1 MLNEIEKLRQELEQ
15 KIIMGKTYEE
25 IYEASVT
32 LDNAIN
38 NYYKLSL
45 PKWSLRK
52 NNNPKVIRVVISA
65 ESSIKR
71 KITIPIIIKSS
82 EFKSNILSTLL

>member
-1 MLNEIEKLRQELEQ
+1 MK
-15 KIIMGKTYEE
+15 
-25 IYEASVT
+25 S
-32 LDNAIN
+32 
-38 NYYKLSL
+38 
-45 PKWSLRK
+45 PK

>member
-1 MLNEIEKLRQELEQ
+1 MLIEIEKLRQDLEQ

-38 NYYKLSL
+38 DYYKLSL
-45 PKWSLRK
+45 
-52 NNNPKVIRVVISA
+52 
-65 ESSIKR
+65 
-71 KITIPIIIKSS
+71 
-82 EFKSNILSTLL
+82 FK

>member
-38 NYYKLSL
+38 KKILY
-45 PKWSLRK
+45 SLR
-52 NNNPKVIRVVISA
+52 
-65 ESSIKR
+65 E
-71 KITIPIIIKSS
+71 
-82 EFKSNILSTLL
+82 

>member
-15 KIIMGKTYEE
+15 KIIMGETYEE
-25 IYEASVT
+25 IYKASVM

-45 PKWSLRK
+45 PK
-52 NNNPKVIRVVISA
+52 
-65 ESSIKR
+65 
-71 KITIPIIIKSS
+71 
-82 EFKSNILSTLL
+82 